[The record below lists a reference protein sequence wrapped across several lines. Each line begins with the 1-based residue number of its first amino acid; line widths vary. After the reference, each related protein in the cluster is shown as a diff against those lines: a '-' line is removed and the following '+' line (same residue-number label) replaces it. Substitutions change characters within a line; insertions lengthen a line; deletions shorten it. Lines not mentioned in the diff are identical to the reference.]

1 MKNKRILLSDEALY
15 QQMLKEL
22 TPGAREYDRL
32 LARRRHAQRRRCW
45 PAIVRYAAAC
55 VVCVI
60 CGTWAAWHYAN
71 NMSQESTTVM
81 NLSVPRKLSPT
92 IVQKVSLATS
102 EAPHQL
108 PQKAPSPQHKQTVIK
123 VTPSKEANEVDIVK
137 ELPLEM
143 TASTDSIPSNERQQ
157 IQEHIENALF
167 ELQLIDTVI
176 NYALTYQDINTL

>member
-1 MKNKRILLSDEALY
+1 MKNKNLLNDEALY

-45 PAIVRYAAAC
+45 PALGRYAAAC

-81 NLSVPRKLSPT
+81 NLSVPRKLSPA

-143 TASTDSIPSNERQQ
+143 TASTDSKSSNERQQ
-157 IQEHIENALF
+157 IQEQIETALI

>member
-1 MKNKRILLSDEALY
+1 MKNKKNLLNDEALY

-81 NLSVPRKLSPT
+81 NLSVSRKLSPA

-123 VTPSKEANEVDIVK
+123 VTSSKEANEVNIVK

-143 TASTDSIPSNERQQ
+143 TASTDSISSNERQQ
-157 IQEHIENALF
+157 IQEQIENALF
-167 ELQLIDTVI
+167 ELQLIDTAI

>member
-1 MKNKRILLSDEALY
+1 MKNKKNLLNDEALY

-71 NMSQESTTVM
+71 NMSQESTTVT
-81 NLSVPRKLSPT
+81 NLSVPRKLSPA
-92 IVQKVSLATS
+92 IVKKVSLTTS
-102 EAPHQL
+102 EAPQLL

-123 VTPSKEANEVDIVK
+123 VTSSKEANEVNIVK

-143 TASTDSIPSNERQQ
+143 TASTDSISSNERQQ
-157 IQEHIENALF
+157 IQEQIENALF
-167 ELQLIDTVI
+167 ELQLIDTAI

>member
-1 MKNKRILLSDEALY
+1 MKNKKNLLNDEALY

-32 LARRRHAQRRRCW
+32 LTRRRHAQRRRCW

-71 NMSQESTTVM
+71 KMSQESTTVM
-81 NLSVPRKLSPT
+81 NLSVPRTLSPE
-92 IVQKVSLATS
+92 IFHKVSLTTY
-102 EAPHQL
+102 EAPQLL

-143 TASTDSIPSNERQQ
+143 TASTDSISSNERQQ
-157 IQEHIENALF
+157 IQEQIENALF
-167 ELQLIDTVI
+167 ELQLIDTAI

>member
-1 MKNKRILLSDEALY
+1 MKNKRTLLSDEALY

-32 LARRRHAQRRRCW
+32 LTRRRHAQHRRCW
-45 PAIVRYAAAC
+45 PAIARYAAAC

-60 CGTWAAWHYAN
+60 CGTWAAWHFAN

-81 NLSVPRKLSPT
+81 NLSVPRKLSPA
-92 IVQKVSLATS
+92 IVQKVSLTTS
-102 EAPHQL
+102 EAQL
-108 PQKAPSPQHKQTVIK
+108 PPQKAPSPQHKQTVIK
-123 VTPSKEANEVDIVK
+123 VTPPKEANEVAIVK
-137 ELPLEM
+137 EQPLEM
-143 TASTDSIPSNERQQ
+143 TASTDSISSNERQQ
-157 IQEHIENALF
+157 IQEQIENALF

>member
-32 LARRRHAQRRRCW
+32 LAQHRHAQRRRCW
-45 PAIVRYAAAC
+45 PAIARYAAAC

-60 CGTWAAWHYAN
+60 CGTWAAWHF
-71 NMSQESTTVM
+71 T
-81 NLSVPRKLSPT
+81 RKLSPT
-92 IVQKVSLATS
+92 IVQKVSLTTS
-102 EAPHQL
+102 EAPQLL

-123 VTPSKEANEVDIVK
+123 VTPPKEANEVSIVK
-137 ELPLEM
+137 EQPLEM

-157 IQEHIENALF
+157 IQEQIENALF

>member
-32 LARRRHAQRRRCW
+32 LARRHHAQRRRCW

-60 CGTWAAWHYAN
+60 CGTWAAWYYAN

-81 NLSVPRKLSPT
+81 NLSVPRKLSPA

-143 TASTDSIPSNERQQ
+143 TASTDSISSNERQQ
-157 IQEHIENALF
+157 IQEQIENALF

>member
-1 MKNKRILLSDEALY
+1 MKNKKNLLNDEALY

-81 NLSVPRKLSPT
+81 NLSVPRKLSPA

-143 TASTDSIPSNERQQ
+143 TASTASKPANDRQHIKEQ
-157 IQEHIENALF
+157 IEAALF

>member
-1 MKNKRILLSDEALY
+1 MKNKKNLLNDEALY

-81 NLSVPRKLSPT
+81 NLSVPRKLSPA

-123 VTPSKEANEVDIVK
+123 VTSSKEANEVDIVK

-143 TASTDSIPSNERQQ
+143 TASTDSISSNERQQ
-157 IQEHIENALF
+157 IQEQIENALF

>member
-1 MKNKRILLSDEALY
+1 MKNKKNLLNDEALY

-32 LARRRHAQRRRCW
+32 LAQHRHAQRRRCW
-45 PAIVRYAAAC
+45 PAIARYAAAC

-60 CGTWAAWHYAN
+60 CGTWAAWHFTN

-81 NLSVPRKLSPT
+81 NLSVPRKLSPA
-92 IVQKVSLATS
+92 IVQKVSLTTS
-102 EAPHQL
+102 EA
-108 PQKAPSPQHKQTVIK
+108 PQKAPSPQRKQTVIK
-123 VTPSKEANEVDIVK
+123 VTPPKEANEVSIVK
-137 ELPLEM
+137 EQPLEM

-157 IQEHIENALF
+157 IQEQIENALF

>member
-1 MKNKRILLSDEALY
+1 MKNKKNLLNDEALY

-22 TPGAREYDRL
+22 TPGAHEYDRL
-32 LARRRHAQRRRCW
+32 PARRRHAQRRRCW

-71 NMSQESTTVM
+71 NMSQESTTVI
-81 NLSVPRKLSPT
+81 NLSVPRKLSPA

-108 PQKAPSPQHKQTVIK
+108 PQKAPSPQHKQIVIK
-123 VTPSKEANEVDIVK
+123 VTPSKEANEVVIVK

-143 TASTDSIPSNERQQ
+143 TASTDSKSSNERQQ
-157 IQEHIENALF
+157 IQEQIENALF

>member
-1 MKNKRILLSDEALY
+1 MKNKKNLLNDEALY

-32 LARRRHAQRRRCW
+32 LARRHHAQRRRCW
-45 PAIVRYAAAC
+45 PAIARYAASC

-60 CGTWAAWHYAN
+60 CGTWAAWYYAN

-81 NLSVPRKLSPT
+81 NLSVPRKLSPA

-143 TASTDSIPSNERQQ
+143 TASTDSKSSNERQQ
-157 IQEHIENALF
+157 IQEQIENALF

>member
-1 MKNKRILLSDEALY
+1 MKNKKNLLNDEALY

-32 LARRRHAQRRRCW
+32 LTRRRHAQRRRCW

-81 NLSVPRKLSPT
+81 NLSVPRKLSPA

-123 VTPSKEANEVDIVK
+123 VTSSKEANEVNIVK

-143 TASTDSIPSNERQQ
+143 TASTDSISSNERQQ
-157 IQEHIENALF
+157 IQEQIENALF
-167 ELQLIDTVI
+167 ELQLIDTAI

>member
-1 MKNKRILLSDEALY
+1 MKNKKNLPNDEALY

-22 TPGAREYDRL
+22 PPSAREYDRL

-81 NLSVPRKLSPT
+81 NLSVPRKLSPA

-157 IQEHIENALF
+157 IQEQIENALF

>member
-81 NLSVPRKLSPT
+81 NLSVPRKLSPA

-123 VTPSKEANEVDIVK
+123 VTPPEEANEVSMVK
-137 ELPLEM
+137 EQPLEM
-143 TASTDSIPSNERQQ
+143 TASTDSKSSNERQQ
-157 IQEHIENALF
+157 IQEQIENALF

>member
-1 MKNKRILLSDEALY
+1 MKNKRTLLSDEALY

-60 CGTWAAWHYAN
+60 CGTWAAWHFTN
-71 NMSQESTTVM
+71 NMSQESTTIM
-81 NLSVPRKLSPT
+81 HLSGPRKLSLA
-92 IVQKVSLATS
+92 IVQKVSLTTS
-102 EAPHQL
+102 EAPQLL

-143 TASTDSIPSNERQQ
+143 TASTDSISSNERQQ
-157 IQEHIENALF
+157 IQEQIENALL

>member
-1 MKNKRILLSDEALY
+1 MENKRILLSDEALY

-81 NLSVPRKLSPT
+81 NLSVPRKLSPA
-92 IVQKVSLATS
+92 IVQKASLTTS
-102 EAPHQL
+102 EAPQLL
-108 PQKAPSPQHKQTVIK
+108 PQKAPSPQHKQAVIK
-123 VTPSKEANEVDIVK
+123 VTPPKETNEVSIVK
-137 ELPLEM
+137 EQPLEM
-143 TASTDSIPSNERQQ
+143 TASTDSKSSNERQQ
-157 IQEHIENALF
+157 IQEQIENALF

>member
-32 LARRRHAQRRRCW
+32 LTRRRHAQRRRCW
-45 PAIVRYAAAC
+45 PAIARYAAAC

-60 CGTWAAWHYAN
+60 CGTWAAWHFTN
-71 NMSQESTTVM
+71 NMSQESTTAM
-81 NLSVPRKLSPT
+81 HLSVTRKLSPA
-92 IVQKVSLATS
+92 IVQKVSLTTS
-102 EAPHQL
+102 EAPQLL
-108 PQKAPSPQHKQTVIK
+108 PQKAPSPQHKQTV
-123 VTPSKEANEVDIVK
+123 TPPEEANEVSIVK
-137 ELPLEM
+137 EQPLEM
-143 TASTDSIPSNERQQ
+143 TASTDSISSSERQQ
-157 IQEHIENALF
+157 IQEQIENALF

>member
-1 MKNKRILLSDEALY
+1 MKNKKNLLNDEALY

-32 LARRRHAQRRRCW
+32 LARRRRCW

-81 NLSVPRKLSPT
+81 NLSVPRKLSPA

-143 TASTDSIPSNERQQ
+143 TASTDSKSSNERQQ
-157 IQEHIENALF
+157 IQEQIENALF

>member
-1 MKNKRILLSDEALY
+1 MKNKKNLLNDEALY

-32 LARRRHAQRRRCW
+32 LARRRHAQRRQCW

-55 VVCVI
+55 VVYVI

-81 NLSVPRKLSPT
+81 NLSVPRKLSPA

-143 TASTDSIPSNERQQ
+143 TTSTDSISSNERQQ
-157 IQEHIENALF
+157 IQEQIENALF

>member
-1 MKNKRILLSDEALY
+1 MKNKKNLLNDEALY

-60 CGTWAAWHYAN
+60 CGTWAAWHFTN

-81 NLSVPRKLSPT
+81 NLSVPRKLSSA
-92 IVQKVSLATS
+92 IVQKVSLTTS
-102 EAPHQL
+102 EAPQLL
-108 PQKAPSPQHKQTVIK
+108 PQKAPSPQHKQTVMK
-123 VTPSKEANEVDIVK
+123 VTPPKEANEVAIVK
-137 ELPLEM
+137 EQPLEM
-143 TASTDSIPSNERQQ
+143 TASTDSISSNERQQ
-157 IQEHIENALF
+157 IQEQIENALF

>member
-32 LARRRHAQRRRCW
+32 LAQHRHAQRRRCW
-45 PAIVRYAAAC
+45 PAIARYAAAC

-60 CGTWAAWHYAN
+60 CGTWAAWHFTN
-71 NMSQESTTVM
+71 DMSQESTTVM
-81 NLSVPRKLSPT
+81 HLSVTRKLSPA
-92 IVQKVSLATS
+92 IVQKVSLTTS
-102 EAPHQL
+102 EAPQLL

-123 VTPSKEANEVDIVK
+123 VTPPKEANEVSMVK
-137 ELPLEM
+137 EQPLEM
-143 TASTDSIPSNERQQ
+143 TASTDSKSSNERQQ
-157 IQEHIENALF
+157 IQEQIENALF

>member
-1 MKNKRILLSDEALY
+1 MKNKKNLLNDEALY

-22 TPGAREYDRL
+22 TPGACEYDCL

-81 NLSVPRKLSPT
+81 NLSVPRKLSPA

-143 TASTDSIPSNERQQ
+143 TASTDSIFSNERQQ
-157 IQEHIENALF
+157 IQEQIENALF
-167 ELQLIDTVI
+167 ELQLIDTAI

>member
-81 NLSVPRKLSPT
+81 NLSVPRKLSPA

-143 TASTDSIPSNERQQ
+143 TASTDSISSNERQQ
-157 IQEHIENALF
+157 IQEQIENALF
-167 ELQLIDTVI
+167 ELQLIDTAI